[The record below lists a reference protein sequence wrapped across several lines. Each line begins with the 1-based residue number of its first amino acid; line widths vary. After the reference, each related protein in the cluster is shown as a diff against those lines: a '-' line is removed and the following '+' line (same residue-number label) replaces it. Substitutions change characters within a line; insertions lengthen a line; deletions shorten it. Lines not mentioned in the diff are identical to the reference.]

1 MKPHFSS
8 KPIIRAPAGDIK
20 HIYKSASNA
29 GISEVYMSIIKPGA
43 TKGWKYH
50 KQMTCRLTV
59 IHGEV
64 FFSIFSVN
72 SASDLSSR
80 SGFYLSAQT
89 PTYGVL
95 TIPPMHWFSFS
106 SRSTH
111 DSLILNCAD
120 LPHDD
125 NEVVRAPL
133 DSYPLD

>member
-8 KPIIRAPAGDIK
+8 KPIICAPAGDIK
-20 HIYKSASNA
+20 HIYKSAPNA
-29 GISEVYMSIIKPGA
+29 CISEVYLSTIKPGA

-50 KQMTCRLTV
+50 KEMTCLLTV
-59 IHGEV
+59 VQGEV
-64 FFSIFSVN
+64 FFSIFAVN
-72 SASDLSSR
+72 SATDLSSR
-80 SGFYLSAQT
+80 FSFLLTAQS
-89 PTYGVL
+89 PSYGVL
-95 TIPPMHWFSFS
+95 TIPPMHWFSFT
-106 SRSTH
+106 SRSSH

>member
-8 KPIIRAPAGDIK
+8 KPIIHAPAGDIK
-20 HIYKSASNA
+20 HIYKSALNSS
-29 GISEVYMSIIKPGA
+29 ISEVYLSIIKPGA

-59 IHGEV
+59 VLGEV

-72 SASDLSSR
+72 STSDLSSR
-80 SGFYLSAQT
+80 SGFLLSAQS
-89 PTYGVL
+89 PSYGVL
-95 TIPPMHWFSFS
+95 TIPPLHWFAFT
-106 SRSTH
+106 SRSPQ

-120 LPHDD
+120 FSHDD

-133 DSYPLD
+133 NSYPLD